1 MKENEDYLDELLRSM
16 GEEDIDLS
24 GWESDSIDENMISVD
39 AMEVSKESGMGQMDQ
54 AMIDALLAS
63 AGNSDVGMVE
73 DMPVLVDEADLDAF
87 LAAEAAADKD
97 SNVADLADLS
107 TSLEDDRAKSGT
119 EEVVGIY
126 ADSEENIELESSS
139 MLAKLMAEMEMES
152 QEIDI
157 NNFDDESLL
166 TEDSIEALL
175 SAAQSGAEEEVISF
189 DNQNDDDMGE
199 IEALLNMA
207 DGEQLMDES
216 EELLQM
222 LEAENNDTSF
232 SHAEESEQVLDMDE
246 LDAILSSGE
255 SKVDGAENA
264 DHKKKKKEKKPK
276 EKKEKKE
283 KKTSDKKGFFK
294 KIFDILMEEVPEE
307 ENISIGDSLKLS
319 DENKDILNELDQEKG
334 KKVKV
339 KEKKE
344 KKPKKE
350 KPPKEKKPKKEKPPK
365 EKKPKK
371 EKPKKEKPPYIPEK
385 RIPRKKVV
393 VTVVFAA
400 SVMILIL
407 LVEYLAVP
415 MLTVGRARSAFDKGE
430 YYEAYKEYYGQ
441 KLSEEDEKRFQGA
454 TAVMRMQSNLDG
466 YHNYL
471 KLKQDVKAL
480 HSLLEAVRVKFD
492 VFLKAEEFDVLS
504 QVTVVYDEILNILSS
519 KYHLSEE
526 DAMDLIQEKS
536 DAVYTRKL
544 ESLVGNEEYTKEGS
558 EIDQSDLLPEEEL
571 FFD

>member
-24 GWESDSIDENMISVD
+24 GWESGSIDESMISVD
-39 AMEVSKESGMGQMDQ
+39 SMPVSKESGMGQMDQ
-54 AMIDALLAS
+54 AMIDALSAS
-63 AGNSDVGMVE
+63 AGNSDAGIVE

-87 LAAEAAADKD
+87 LAAEAAGKD
-97 SNVADLADLS
+97 SNVADLVDLS
-107 TSLEDDRAKSGT
+107 TSLDNGGVESET
-119 EEVVGIY
+119 EEGVSIN

-157 NNFDDESLL
+157 SNFGDESLL

-199 IEALLNMA
+199 IEELLNMA
-207 DGEQLMDES
+207 DGKQLMDES
-216 EELLQM
+216 EELLEK
-222 LEAENNDTSF
+222 LETENNETSF
-232 SHAEESEQVLDMDE
+232 SRAEESEQVLDIDE

-255 SKVDGAENA
+255 SKEDGSETV
-264 DHKKKKKEKKPK
+264 DHKRKKKEKKPR

-283 KKTSDKKGFFK
+283 KNPSDKKGFFK
-294 KIFDILMEEVPEE
+294 KIFEILMEEVPEE

-334 KKVKV
+334 KKVK
-339 KEKKE
+339 EKKE

-350 KPPKEKKPKKEKPPK
+350 KPPKEKKPKKKK

-371 EKPKKEKPPYIPEK
+371 EKAKKEKTPYIPEK
-385 RIPRKKVV
+385 RIPRKKVT
-393 VTVVFAA
+393 VTVVFAV

-415 MLTVGRARSAFDKGE
+415 VLTIGRARSAFDKGE

-466 YHNYL
+466 YHGYL
-471 KLKQDVKAL
+471 KLNQDVKAL

-504 QVTVVYDEILNILSS
+504 QVTVVYDEILSILSS

-544 ESLVGNEEYTKEGS
+544 ESLIENEDYTKKNA
-558 EIDQSDLLPEEEL
+558 EIDQSDLLPEEEQ

>member
-216 EELLQM
+216 EELLEM
-222 LEAENNDTSF
+222 LEAENNETSF
-232 SHAEESEQVLDMDE
+232 SHAEEAEQVLDIDE

-255 SKVDGAENA
+255 SKGDGSENA

-276 EKKEKKE
+276 EKKEKK
-283 KKTSDKKGFFK
+283 D
-294 KIFDILMEEVPEE
+294 
-307 ENISIGDSLKLS
+307 
-319 DENKDILNELDQEKG
+319 
-334 KKVKV
+334 
-339 KEKKE
+339 
-344 KKPKKE
+344 
-350 KPPKEKKPKKEKPPK
+350 
-365 EKKPKK
+365 
-371 EKPKKEKPPYIPEK
+371 
-385 RIPRKKVV
+385 
-393 VTVVFAA
+393 
-400 SVMILIL
+400 
-407 LVEYLAVP
+407 
-415 MLTVGRARSAFDKGE
+415 
-430 YYEAYKEYYGQ
+430 
-441 KLSEEDEKRFQGA
+441 
-454 TAVMRMQSNLDG
+454 
-466 YHNYL
+466 
-471 KLKQDVKAL
+471 AL
-480 HSLLEAVRVKFD
+480 CSPV
-492 VFLKAEEFDVLS
+492 
-504 QVTVVYDEILNILSS
+504 
-519 KYHLSEE
+519 
-526 DAMDLIQEKS
+526 
-536 DAVYTRKL
+536 
-544 ESLVGNEEYTKEGS
+544 
-558 EIDQSDLLPEEEL
+558 
-571 FFD
+571 